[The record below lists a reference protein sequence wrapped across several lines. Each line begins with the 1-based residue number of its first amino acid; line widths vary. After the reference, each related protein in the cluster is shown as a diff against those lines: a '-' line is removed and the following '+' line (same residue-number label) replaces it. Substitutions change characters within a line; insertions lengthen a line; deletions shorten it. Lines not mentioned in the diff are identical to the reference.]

1 MADKEFTPR
10 RVTMKNTKK
19 EMLEAYNEVLRQLQ
33 EQRAAELRP
42 KEEIEEKRIEEA
54 VEVTDS
60 LSTEGIVQEVSALRL
75 ETGQLLSQLSER
87 LEEEV
92 NKYRQVKK
100 AVEVKEK
107 ELQEIYE
114 IERAALSLAAL
125 MEAQHQKREQTEAE
139 LAARKEELTREIETL
154 RAEWEQEK
162 QLHAAEI
169 KERDAA
175 EKKAREREREEYRYA
190 FEREQQ
196 LAREQ
201 FEDEKARLEGEIAY
215 KGEQAERELA
225 EREKAIAE
233 KEDEL
238 NELRK
243 QVDAFPKEL
252 ESAVNK
258 AVKEAVQRVQLEAK
272 NREALLKKQ
281 FEGERD
287 VLNTRIESLEQT
299 VKEQNER
306 IAILTQQA
314 EKAYSQVQDIAVR
327 AIEAPAQSQSLTNL
341 QQLIAEQTRKQAQE
355 E

>member
-1 MADKEFTPR
+1 MVHSDPWR
-10 RVTMKNTKK
+10 CC
-19 EMLEAYNEVLRQLQ
+19 
-33 EQRAAELRP
+33 P
-42 KEEIEEKRIEEA
+42 C
-54 VEVTDS
+54 
-60 LSTEGIVQEVSALRL
+60 
-75 ETGQLLSQLSER
+75 
-87 LEEEV
+87 
-92 NKYRQVKK
+92 
-100 AVEVKEK
+100 
-107 ELQEIYE
+107 
-114 IERAALSLAAL
+114 
-125 MEAQHQKREQTEAE
+125 
-139 LAARKEELTREIETL
+139 
-154 RAEWEQEK
+154 
-162 QLHAAEI
+162 
-169 KERDAA
+169 
-175 EKKAREREREEYRYA
+175 
-190 FEREQQ
+190 
-196 LAREQ
+196 LARNPVPRIIEKIQ
-201 FEDEKARLEGEIAY
+201 FEDEKARLEREIAY
-215 KGEQAERELA
+215 KRDQAERELA
-225 EREKAIAE
+225 EREKAIVE

-243 QVDAFPKEL
+243 QVDAFPEEL